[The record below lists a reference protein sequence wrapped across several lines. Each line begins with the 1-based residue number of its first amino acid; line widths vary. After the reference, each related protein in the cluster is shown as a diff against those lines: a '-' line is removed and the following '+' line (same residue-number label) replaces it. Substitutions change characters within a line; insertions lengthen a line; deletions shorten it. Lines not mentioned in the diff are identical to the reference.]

1 MSWTPSAYSIPITA
15 VATTPIRAASRQRCL
30 TTYLHRR
37 GRCWIN
43 RHVSD
48 EAAFE
53 VKPFL
58 RSLTHRPGVYLML
71 DARHKVIYVGKARD
85 LKKRVSSY
93 FNRTHAAPK
102 TAAMMEHV
110 ARVEVTVANTE
121 AEALIL
127 EYSLIKRHKPR
138 YNVLLRDD
146 KSYPYIYASTNAKF
160 PRLKFHRGPRRGKGR
175 YFGPYPSTRAVRKTL
190 NELEKLFLIRNC
202 SDSFFSNRTRPCLQY
217 QIKRCTAPCVD
228 LISEEQYR
236 KDIDA
241 AVQFLEGKNKTVVDT
256 FVRRMEK
263 AAAAKDYEHAARYRD
278 QIARLKEIEAR
289 QLMKR
294 SNNKDLD
301 ILGFASNGAIHCV
314 TVMFIRNGSLIG
326 SRDHFPRL
334 PGETDK
340 QKILNAFVAQYY
352 LGRDAPAEIV
362 IELAIDDAD
371 LLQQELTERVGH
383 KVAIRSRVRG
393 DRARWLQMARANA
406 EQGLSLK
413 AASNATIRRQ
423 FASLSEAL
431 SLDEPAQRL
440 ECFDVSHTSGEAT
453 VASCVVFNTAGPVK
467 SDYRRFNLSPAAG
480 GDDYAAM
487 AEALRR
493 RYQRVKKGE
502 VPTPDIL
509 FVDGGKGQLAQA
521 MTVLNELELDWLT
534 VIAVAKGRA
543 RRAGAER
550 LFRPGESRALE
561 LAPDSPALLLVQ
573 QIRDEAHRF
582 AIFGHRQRRAKA
594 RTTSRLERIPGLGP
608 KKRRELLRQ
617 FGGLQ
622 GVIGAGVDDLV
633 RVRGISR
640 TLAETIY
647 NNLHVENQ

>member
-1 MSWTPSAYSIPITA
+1 M
-15 VATTPIRAASRQRCL
+15 
-30 TTYLHRR
+30 
-37 GRCWIN
+37 
-43 RHVSD
+43 SD
-48 EAAFE
+48 EAPFE
-53 VKPFL
+53 VESFL
-58 RSLTHRPGVYLML
+58 RSLTHRPGVYRML
-71 DARHKVIYVGKARD
+71 DAKHKVIYVGKARD

-93 FNRTHAAPK
+93 FHRAQAAPK
-102 TAAMMEHV
+102 TTAMMEQV

-146 KSYPYIYASTNAKF
+146 KSYPYIYASTDVAF

-190 NELEKLFLIRNC
+190 KELEKLFLIRNC
-202 SDSFFSNRTRPCLQY
+202 EDSFFSNRTRPCLQY
-217 QIKRCTAPCVD
+217 QIKRCTAPCVG
-228 LISEEQYR
+228 LITEEQYR

-241 AVQFLEGKNKTVVDT
+241 AVQFLDGKNKAVVGR
-256 FVRRMEK
+256 FVSRMDK
-263 AAAAKDYEHAARYRD
+263 AAASQDYEQAARYRD
-278 QIARLKEIEAR
+278 QISRLKEIEAR
-289 QLMKR
+289 QHVKR
-294 SNNKDLD
+294 SDNKDLD

-352 LGRDAPAEIV
+352 LGRDAPAEII
-362 IELAIDDAD
+362 IELAIHDAD
-371 LLQQELTERVGH
+371 LLQQELTQRVGR

-393 DRARWLQMARANA
+393 DRARWLQMARTNA

-413 AASNATIRRQ
+413 AASNATVRRQ
-423 FASLSEAL
+423 FAAL
-431 SLDEPAQRL
+431 RDALDLEETPQRL

-453 VASCVVFNTAGPVK
+453 VASCVVFNTAGPMK
-467 SDYRRFNLSPAAG
+467 SDYRRFNLSPAAA

-493 RYQRVKKGE
+493 RYRRVKKGE
-502 VPTPDIL
+502 VPMPDVL
-509 FVDGGKGQLAQA
+509 FVDGGKGQLAEA
-521 MTVLNELELDWLT
+521 MTVLDELELGWLT
-534 VIAVAKGRA
+534 VVAVAKGRS
-543 RRAGAER
+543 RRPGAER
-550 LFRPGESRALE
+550 LFRPGSDMALE
-561 LAPDSPALLLVQ
+561 LAADSQALLLVQ

-582 AIFGHRQRRAKA
+582 AITGHRQRRAKA

-633 RVRGISR
+633 KVRGISR
-640 TLAETIY
+640 KLAETIY
-647 NNLHVENQ
+647 NDLHLDSQ